1 MTDQATRV
9 VPAGWYDDP
18 ASPTR
23 VRWWNGIAWTEHVAD
38 KPSAEDQAAA
48 AARAAEE
55 RAAAERAAAERDA
68 VARQHAPGELD
79 ASVRQP
85 MRARQHRERRR
96 FARSVRPD
104 QGDRTTRRRSQLEA
118 QVDVAAVR
126 LEVREEPTR

>member
-55 RAAAERAAAERDA
+55 RAAAERAAAERASDL
-68 VARQHAPGELD
+68 ARQKFGAEAVITGRSARVKNAP
-79 ASVRQP
+79 R
-85 MRARQHRERRR
+85 
-96 FARSVRPD
+96 
-104 QGDRTTRRRSQLEA
+104 
-118 QVDVAAVR
+118 
-126 LEVREEPTR
+126 

>member
-55 RAAAERAAAERDA
+55 RAARRFGRRGARDRGPVVVAAEVA
-68 VARQHAPGELD
+68 VVP
-79 ASVRQP
+79 V
-85 MRARQHRERRR
+85 
-96 FARSVRPD
+96 
-104 QGDRTTRRRSQLEA
+104 
-118 QVDVAAVR
+118 VA
-126 LEVREEPTR
+126 EV